1 MDEPIWAERMN
12 VSPSAP
18 PRLVRVAVAVPLADA
33 FDYLWPTAGDLPP
46 AGSRV
51 RVPFGRRERIGV
63 VLDHPS
69 TTALSAEKLK
79 SIREALDREPLI
91 GAELMQTLRWAADY
105 YHHPIGEV
113 LNHAL
118 PSVLREGR
126 ALDEPPELVWQITG
140 LGREQSRERIA
151 RSARQ
156 QARALAALAE
166 RPLTASD
173 LKLAAV
179 GAATLARLAAKQ
191 WIEAVAAPEADSP
204 PSIVS
209 QELPEL
215 TSDQRHV
222 IGAIARGEDATFRA
236 YLLHGVTGSG
246 KTEVYLRLIARELA
260 AGRQTLL
267 LVPEIGLTPQL
278 VGRLR
283 ARFGDELAVLHSGLT
298 ERERFLAWRSAH
310 AGRAKLVVGTRS
322 AVFAPLPAAGLIIVD
337 EEHDPSY
344 KQQRGFRYSA
354 RDLAVVRA
362 QRLKIPVVL
371 ASATP
376 SLESFHNASAGRY
389 TKLEMPRRIGS
400 AGQPQVRVLDLSRL
414 ATRQA
419 LSTPL
424 VSAIERHLAAGSQVM
439 LFLNRRGF
447 APALFCAECKSVEEC
462 SRCDARMTVHA
473 KAAVLRCHHCGQ
485 ERPLRWACAAC
496 GNERLA
502 VGAGTQRVSDE
513 LNALFPGV
521 RVARLDRDATSRKGT
536 LAAVLADVESGA
548 TQILIGTQML
558 TKGHDFPRVTLVGV
572 LNADQGLFGTDP
584 RSHERL
590 AQTIVQVAGRAG
602 RGDLPGEVLI
612 QTHYPQHPL
621 LERLLTADYAAF
633 AALALEERRATEW
646 PPFSYLAAWRAESIE
661 RAPAFAFLN
670 HVKTA
675 AVESQGATG
684 AVKVLGPAPQQMERR
699 EGRYRAQ
706 LLFQSAQ
713 RGPLHELLGKTLLAL
728 RGSPDARKVRWSVDV
743 DPLEL

>member
-1 MDEPIWAERMN
+1 MWAERMS

-18 PRLVRVAVAVPLADA
+18 SRLVRVAVAVPLADA

-126 ALDEPPELVWQITG
+126 ALDEPPELVWQITE

-166 RPLTASD
+166 RSLTASD

-179 GAATLARLAAKQ
+179 GAATLARLAAKK
-191 WIEAVAAPEADSP
+191 WIEAVAAPGADSP

-222 IGAIARGEDATFRA
+222 IGAIGRGEDATFRA

-376 SLESFHNASAGRY
+376 SLESFHNASGGALHEARDAAAHRLGGSTASARAR
-389 TKLEMPRRIGS
+389 LEPARDTPSTIHAARERDRASSRR
-400 AGQPQVRVLDLSRL
+400 GQPGDAVLEPPRLCAGVVLRRVQERRGMLALRRAHDRAREGGGAALPSLRPGAAAALGLRRVRQRASRGGRRH
-414 ATRQA
+414 ATRRRRAQRA
-419 LSTPL
+419 FPRGARRAPRSRCHEPQGHAR
-424 VSAIERHLAAGSQVM
+424 SRAR
-439 LFLNRRGF
+439 RRGERRDTD
-447 APALFCAECKSVEEC
+447 PD
-462 SRCDARMTVHA
+462 RHA
-473 KAAVLRCHHCGQ
+473 
-485 ERPLRWACAAC
+485 
-496 GNERLA
+496 
-502 VGAGTQRVSDE
+502 
-513 LNALFPGV
+513 
-521 RVARLDRDATSRKGT
+521 
-536 LAAVLADVESGA
+536 
-548 TQILIGTQML
+548 
-558 TKGHDFPRVTLVGV
+558 
-572 LNADQGLFGTDP
+572 NADQGP
-584 RSHERL
+584 
-590 AQTIVQVAGRAG
+590 
-602 RGDLPGEVLI
+602 
-612 QTHYPQHPL
+612 
-621 LERLLTADYAAF
+621 
-633 AALALEERRATEW
+633 
-646 PPFSYLAAWRAESIE
+646 
-661 RAPAFAFLN
+661 
-670 HVKTA
+670 
-675 AVESQGATG
+675 
-684 AVKVLGPAPQQMERR
+684 
-699 EGRYRAQ
+699 
-706 LLFQSAQ
+706 
-713 RGPLHELLGKTLLAL
+713 
-728 RGSPDARKVRWSVDV
+728 
-743 DPLEL
+743 